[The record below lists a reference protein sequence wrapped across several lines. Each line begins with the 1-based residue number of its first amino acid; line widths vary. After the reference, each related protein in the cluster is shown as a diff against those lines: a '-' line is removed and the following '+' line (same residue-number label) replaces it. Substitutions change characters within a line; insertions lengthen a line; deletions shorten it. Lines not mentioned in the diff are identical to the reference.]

1 MVDVVQPTV
10 NSEEET
16 INVET
21 PVVDNSQKQVED
33 EALAKRH
40 AEQEAWSK
48 AEALRLRDISIA
60 TAVDA
65 AQIDA
70 SSLLRLHA
78 RDPKIA
84 TDAAKDLGYSSWK
97 EAEDAINK
105 VLDKAPVDADAED
118 QKKYAKR
125 KAQEAKEKSER
136 IHAKYLAKSS
146 KVLWE
151 IEDENLRNKAQSYFD
166 SISEWKK
173 LTSKSFDLLIDM
185 ATLYAKKDS
194 MKSDVYDDAV
204 RQLASTGVPW
214 AKNTKGEELV
224 PIIKPDWTVVL
235 VPNTFK

>member
-16 INVET
+16 IEVET

-78 RDPKIA
+78 RDPKLA
-84 TDAAKDLGYSSWK
+84 TDAAKDLGYWNRK

-105 VLDKAPVDADAED
+105 VLDKVPVDADADFE
-118 QKKYAKR
+118 KRYSKR
-125 KAQEAKEKSER
+125 KAQEAKEKSEKT
-136 IHAKYLAKSS
+136 HAKYLAKTSEF
-146 KVLWE
+146 LE
-151 IEDENLRNKAQSYFD
+151 GIEDETLRGKMQTYFD
-166 SISEWKK
+166 QVLEWKK
-173 LTSKSFDLLIDM
+173 LTSKSFDLFKDM
-185 ATLYAKKDS
+185 VTHYAKKDS